1 MHILKF
7 INYKNQR
14 IKYIML
20 VAVKQL
26 NEKRSIAKNQLNDN
40 YFKFFFLNLIIS
52 FHILL
57 LFVFVNIQPK
67 IFL

>member
-26 NEKRSIAKNQLNDN
+26 NEKKIYSKESIK
-40 YFKFFFLNLIIS
+40 
-52 FHILL
+52 
-57 LFVFVNIQPK
+57 
-67 IFL
+67 